1 MGPVNALLDTNI
13 LIDYLNGVAAA
24 RDELERYAQPVISPI
39 SWMEV
44 MVGTTADDES
54 SIRRF
59 LAGFR
64 QVVIDRDIA
73 ERAVVIRRTHRLR
86 LPDAIIWASAQ
97 HERALL
103 VTRNSK
109 DFPPEEPGIRVP
121 YRL

>member
-1 MGPVNALLDTNI
+1 VNALLDTNI

-39 SWMEV
+39 SCMEV

-64 QVVIDRDIA
+64 QVVIGHDIA

-86 LPDAIIWASAQ
+86 LPDAIIWASA
-97 HERALL
+97 
-103 VTRNSK
+103 
-109 DFPPEEPGIRVP
+109 
-121 YRL
+121 